1 VVSVLAK
8 TLKQGWVLQV
18 RRLLGLYAFTYAV
31 FHLLNFFVFD
41 LQLDWTLLLTEIVER
56 PYIMV
61 GMVSFIILM
70 SLAITSVNRYRR
82 MMGKR
87 WQQLH
92 NLSYLALLLIVVHFY
107 WSVKSEIIEPSIYIG
122 LSVVVLLLKQQKI
135 KRWFSKGR

>member
-1 VVSVLAK
+1 
-8 TLKQGWVLQV
+8 
-18 RRLLGLYAFTYAV
+18 
-31 FHLLNFFVFD
+31 
-41 LQLDWTLLLTEIVER
+41 
-56 PYIMV
+56 
-61 GMVSFIILM
+61 
-70 SLAITSVNRYRR
+70 

-135 KRWFSKGR
+135 KRWFSKGG